1 MAKSYIFECFLS
13 LEMRKMKSSTR
24 FDISRTTLRTRLY
37 AERVRGRVVCGY
49 SVPDRNKKKEK
60 SLC

>member
-1 MAKSYIFECFLS
+1 MFFIVENA
-13 LEMRKMKSSTR
+13 EMKGSTR
-24 FDISRTTLRTRLY
+24 FDISRTTLRIRLR
-37 AERVRGRVVCGY
+37 AERVRGRVVCGC

>member
-1 MAKSYIFECFLS
+1 MFLS
-13 LEMRKMKSSTR
+13 LEMRKMKGSTR
-24 FDISRTTLRTRLY
+24 FDISRTTLRIRLC
-37 AERVRGRVVCGY
+37 AERARGRAVCGY

>member
-13 LEMRKMKSSTR
+13 LEMRKMKGSTR
-24 FDISRTTLRTRLY
+24 FDISRTTLRIRLR
-37 AERVRGRVVCGY
+37 AERVRGRVVCGC
-49 SVPDRNKKKEK
+49 SVPDRNKKKEE

>member
-1 MAKSYIFECFLS
+1 
-13 LEMRKMKSSTR
+13 MRKMKGSTR
-24 FDISRTTLRTRLY
+24 FDISCTTLRIRLY

-49 SVPDRNKKKEK
+49 SVLDRNKKKEK

>member
-1 MAKSYIFECFLS
+1 MCI
-13 LEMRKMKSSTR
+13 RDRMKGSTR
-24 FDISRTTLRTRLY
+24 FDISRTTLRIRLR
-37 AERVRGRVVCGY
+37 AERVRGRVVCGRVVYGY

>member
-1 MAKSYIFECFLS
+1 
-13 LEMRKMKSSTR
+13 MKGSTQ
-24 FDISRTTLRTRLY
+24 FDISRTTLRIRMC

-49 SVPDRNKKKEK
+49 SVPDRNKKKEE